1 MCFVCLTAYSPSCG
15 NVTRSYLSVRWKRK
29 KKKKTRKTIREY
41 GIVIVVEVF
50 LELHLR
56 DRQHTVNTHNSR
68 NLLNMIVQHFPAYN
82 TPVLGLWNKN
92 RCLFFHRHSLSA
104 YSLFLSRL
112 PFGQKKKMVQRS
124 RLYRHFLLS
133 SLANSNFLWN
143 FRRHFRWRLTQFTF
157 KKETKNKKKK
167 GEKNVGIFVVFFRL
181 VCACYTW
188 FNKDVFPS
196 VGVHASSGVCP
207 FPNTHKTVFFN
218 KYKNEIFPLLFSSVV
233 HDWSGFI
240 LPGNFNRPEQTV

>member
-112 PFGQKKKMVQRS
+112 PFGQKKNGATVS
-124 RLYRHFLLS
+124 VIS
-133 SLANSNFLWN
+133 S
-143 FRRHFRWRLTQFTF
+143 
-157 KKETKNKKKK
+157 
-167 GEKNVGIFVVFFRL
+167 
-181 VCACYTW
+181 
-188 FNKDVFPS
+188 FP
-196 VGVHASSGVCP
+196 AIESGKFQLP
-207 FPNTHKTVFFN
+207 MK
-218 KYKNEIFPLLFSSVV
+218 FSSTLPMAFDPV
-233 HDWSGFI
+233 HF
-240 LPGNFNRPEQTV
+240 